1 MKGDTEKIVDLRY
14 YREWGVQT
22 PPKGSVRSSTAP
34 IPPSFVAVPI
44 PFLVPIPVM
53 WLSC

>member
-14 YREWGVQT
+14 YREWGLQT

-34 IPPSFVAVPI
+34 IPPPFVVVPI

-53 WLSC
+53 WLSW